1 MLNINLKS
9 EENELENEQQ
19 RLLVQ
24 KDTLLQ
30 EILQD
35 ILAAKRE
42 LLIATQNFNFADN
55 NELIDLYSY
64 QIIVAQSKCDYL
76 LKKAKDNGIS
86 YSQFSSSNLQQ
97 VNL

>member
-1 MLNINLKS
+1 MLNFINDES
-9 EENELENEQQ
+9 QLEDEQQ
-19 RLLVQ
+19 RLLEQ
-24 KDTLLQ
+24 KDTLLK

-35 ILAAKRE
+35 ILVAKRE
-42 LLIATQNFNFADN
+42 LLIATQNFDFADN

-76 LKKAKDNGIS
+76 LKKARDNGIS